1 MRPGQKS
8 FQAFQR
14 VEAHSAQSEIKAMV
28 RGWLAGGLAGWRGW
42 LVSFDRLP
50 GPSLI
55 GPPEVVNEA
64 RTVRDSR

>member
-28 RGWLAGGLAGWRGW
+28 RGWLAGWRGW

-55 GPPEVVNEA
+55 GPPAVVYEA